1 MKKISTSLIAGIIL
15 LLVLIASSVYS
26 VYETDRVLLVRL
38 GKIVTDA
45 EGKDKVIGP
54 GLHMKF
60 PFLDTALFFDT
71 RLNMSDIASAR
82 IVTKEKK
89 DLIVDLFV
97 EWRINDYGQFYRSTN
112 GAEDSKERAQELLH
126 QKVVDILR
134 SEFGQRTIKELIS
147 GERKDLM
154 EKLRKSTDDNV
165 SGLGMELVDVRMR
178 RMDLPPEVSDAV
190 FDRMRSERK
199 RVATELRANGEAKA
213 EIIRAE
219 ADKERR
225 VLLAEAEKEAQ
236 ILRGEGD
243 ALATQLYANS
253 YNQAPEFY
261 EYYESLKAYKKVF
274 KDKNDILILKPDS
287 KFFQYFGSRFTKR
300 GKENVE

>member
-1 MKKISTSLIAGIIL
+1 MKKISTLFVVGIVV
-15 LLVLIASSVYS
+15 LLVLIASSVFS

-45 EGKDKVIGP
+45 KEDDKVIGP
-54 GLHMKF
+54 GLHMKI
-60 PFLDTALFFDT
+60 PFIDSALFFDT
-71 RLNMSDIASAR
+71 RLNMSDIPSAR

-97 EWRINDYGQFYRSTN
+97 EWRISDYGQFYRSTN

-147 GERKDLM
+147 GERRDLM

-165 SGLGMELVDVRMR
+165 SGLGMELVDVRIR

-199 RVATELRANGEAKA
+199 RVATELRANGESKA
-213 EIIRAE
+213 EVIRAE
-219 ADKERR
+219 AEKERR

-236 ILRGEGD
+236 LLRGEGD

-253 YNQAPEFY
+253 YNQAPDFY

-274 KDKNDILILKPDS
+274 NGKNDMLILKPNS
-287 KFFQYFGSRFTKR
+287 KFFQYFGSRFKETAEKR
-300 GKENVE
+300 